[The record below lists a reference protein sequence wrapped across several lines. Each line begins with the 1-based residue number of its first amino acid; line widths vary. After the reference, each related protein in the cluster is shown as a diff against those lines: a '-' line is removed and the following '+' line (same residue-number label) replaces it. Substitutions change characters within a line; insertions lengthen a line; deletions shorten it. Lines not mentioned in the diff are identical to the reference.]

1 MKKTTVVLMVILL
14 IVAVGLIYF
23 LIPKNKVSETDKLAQ
38 ACRDH
43 NGTWL
48 ATYQECEYADKDWC
62 FSVGGN
68 YNECASACRHNADKT
83 GACTMQC
90 VQVCSFGDQSATT
103 ESMGSDAKNSTYII
117 EGKSVTLED
126 GYLEQ
131 EIAPGS
137 ASKTVTQFFGQT
149 PVGDLDGNG
158 LDDMVVMLTQSS
170 GGSGTF
176 YYVAAALDT
185 GNGYSGTNAVFVGDR
200 ISPQTVGFNNGEIMV
215 NYADRFPWASY
226 ATPPSVGKTKY
237 LTYQNGQLIE
247 KPTEQLSQDTATT
260 LVTENWGSCTPGVC
274 QKMTVT
280 TLDGKDGVWY
290 VQAVYN
296 GMYDDSVQAEK
307 RIAAVHYVNSEWK
320 FGAELVREYKC
331 QPGRG
336 QQEFSSELCI

>member
-158 LDDMVVMLTQSS
+158 ELEIVINCATYTACIDLEGNEKWLNS
-170 GGSGTF
+170 GGEERGYIMGISN
-176 YYVAAALDT
+176 LDS
-185 GNGYSGTNAVFVGDR
+185 NFSNLEVLVSDF
-200 ISPQTVGFNNGEIMV
+200 SNNIICL
-215 NYADRFPWASY
+215 NYAGEQMWS
-226 ATPPSVGKTKY
+226 KT
-237 LTYQNGQLIE
+237 
-247 KPTEQLSQDTATT
+247 LS
-260 LVTENWGSCTPGVC
+260 GSFGGYINFV
-274 QKMTVT
+274 
-280 TLDGKDGVWY
+280 DFNKDGIYEILSLTSNLIIQYLSNEGDIIWSYDEIVDEC
-290 VQAVYN
+290 N
-296 GMYDDSVQAEK
+296 G
-307 RIAAVHYVNSEWK
+307 
-320 FGAELVREYKC
+320 FGLCVADVD
-331 QPGRG
+331 GD
-336 QQEFSSELCI
+336 SELEILFLKLLQKLQYHKSLITKDY